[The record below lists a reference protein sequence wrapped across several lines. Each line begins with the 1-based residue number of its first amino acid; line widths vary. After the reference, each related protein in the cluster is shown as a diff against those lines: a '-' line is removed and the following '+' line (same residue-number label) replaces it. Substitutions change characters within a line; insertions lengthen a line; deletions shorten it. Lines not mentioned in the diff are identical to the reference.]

1 MHAGLNAVIYNVF
14 EMVCGRAHN
23 DDIARRE
30 MKERVRVGEKKRRRE
45 RKEEKQRKRKKEDAT
60 VERKRERV
68 K

>member
-30 MKERVRVGEKKRRRE
+30 MKERVGEKKRRRE
-45 RKEEKQRKRKKEDAT
+45 RKEERQRKRKRKKEDAT
-60 VERKRERV
+60 VERKRERI